1 MYKLSDKPS
10 KEQIAEYQKL
20 AKKADARMRG
30 IEELRHRKHFKNVD
44 KFAYARAIK
53 SIEKYRGEGKKR
65 FNYTPQTI
73 GELNRMKKAMELFV
87 DAPTSNFSGIM
98 KIYKKRT
105 DTINS
110 KKEVIDKGIH
120 FTWQELANFYES
132 DYADQLDSSLDSN
145 TVLKTIAK
153 IRGTSQT
160 EIEKLE
166 EYQKN
171 PQILRV
177 GDDLENEAISI
188 ALKENGITLSDLKG
202 IL

>member
-44 KFAYARAIK
+44 KYAYAKALK
-53 SIEKYRGEGKKR
+53 SVEKYRGNGKKR
-65 FNYTPQTI
+65 FNYTPQTL
-73 GELNRMKKAMELFV
+73 GELKDMKKAMETFI
-87 DAPTSNFSGIM
+87 DSPTSNFTGIV
-98 KIYKKRT
+98 KVYKKRA
-105 DTINS
+105 DTIN
-110 KKEVIDKGIH
+110 KKQEIREKGIT

-132 DYADQLDSSLDSN
+132 EYANQLDSSLDSS

-153 IRGTSQT
+153 IKTSSKEQ
-160 EIEKLE
+160 IKKLE
-166 EYQKN
+166 NYQKN

-177 GDDLENEAISI
+177 GDELENEAISI
-188 ALKENGITLSDLKG
+188 ALQENGITLSDLKG
-202 IL
+202 VL